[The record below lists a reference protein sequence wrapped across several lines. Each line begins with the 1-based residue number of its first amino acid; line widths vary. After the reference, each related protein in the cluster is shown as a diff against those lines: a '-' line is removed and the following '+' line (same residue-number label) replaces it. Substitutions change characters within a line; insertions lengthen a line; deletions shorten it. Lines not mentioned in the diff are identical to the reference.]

1 MDIEEAYR
9 LTDTYIQECERCQ
22 SVESVKT
29 LQYNLLIDFTERVG
43 EAKMP
48 SGITDDVYEA
58 IQFIKLHTNAPIG
71 VNDVVNSVCV
81 SKNWLNKKVPRTNE
95 HDYREIYYILQNRRK
110 QEFTCTLRQNTIR
123 NKQLFLFFL
132 TILFSEPF
140 QKAIPNFANKTVTVR
155 LRSPHSLKRCF
166 MACHHIERMQKSFP
180 IENIIILFAAESSAA
195 A

>member
-81 SKNWLNKKVPRTNE
+81 SKNWLNKKFQEQMNTTIGKYITFCKIEESKSLLAHSDKTLSEISNYFYFSSQSYFQNLFKKQYRILRT
-95 HDYREIYYILQNRRK
+95 K
-110 QEFTCTLRQNTIR
+110 
-123 NKQLFLFFL
+123 
-132 TILFSEPF
+132 
-140 QKAIPNFANKTVTVR
+140 R
-155 LRSPHSLKRCF
+155 LR
-166 MACHHIERMQKSFP
+166 
-180 IENIIILFAAESSAA
+180 
-195 A
+195 